1 MRLQGDRKGNTIWNF
16 QSVKWKCRQRPE
28 EGSPSTFQLYIYLK
42 LVIWYSRRMRS
53 RSLISWNLS
62 LSSWVTVP
70 TPSGLQISNVHGYH
84 WNWIYR
90 PGFFLLAF
98 KTDHIDLMEKR
109 GKVFFFFFFLWIGM
123 MFTSKREVVSR
134 TSETDIRHAHIHPN
148 ESTTRNEEKGE
159 NNQLNP
165 SKDDRRLGRTYHG
178 YTILRLTRTK
188 VATQIT
194 GRTQNSFKTNM
205 CGWRNCTPRFIYIY
219 NTVERKGKY

>member
-16 QSVKWKCRQRPE
+16 QSAKWKCRQRPE
-28 EGSPSTFQLYIYLK
+28 EGSPSTLQLYIYLK

-90 PGFFLLAF
+90 PGIFLLAF

-109 GKVFFFFFFLWIGM
+109 GKVFFFFFFFWGGGLGWC
-123 MFTSKREVVSR
+123 SQANERLY
-134 TSETDIRHAHIHPN
+134 HARVKQIFVTHIHPN

-159 NNQLNP
+159 NKSTESIKRR
-165 SKDDRRLGRTYHG
+165 SKTLVGLIT
-178 YTILRLTRTK
+178 
-188 VATQIT
+188 ATQ
-194 GRTQNSFKTNM
+194 F
-205 CGWRNCTPRFIYIY
+205 YD
-219 NTVERKGKY
+219 